1 MDLKAVL
8 TLYGPLAM
16 GWVVA
21 WVLWQ
26 ENKRLA
32 EKWIEKAVEDIEL
45 KSEMTH
51 KLTSLTEKVIEAVS
65 S

>member
-1 MDLKAVL
+1 
-8 TLYGPLAM
+8 
-16 GWVVA
+16 
-21 WVLWQ
+21 VLWQ
-26 ENKRLA
+26 ENRRVA